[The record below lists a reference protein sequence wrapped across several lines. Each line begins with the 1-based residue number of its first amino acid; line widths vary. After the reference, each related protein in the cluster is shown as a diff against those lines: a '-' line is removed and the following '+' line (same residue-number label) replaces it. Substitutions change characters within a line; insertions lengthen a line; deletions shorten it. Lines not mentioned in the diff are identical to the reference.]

1 MSQGDDRYRRGLYTF
16 VRRTSPYPSMTVFD
30 APSREFCTVRRVRT
44 NTPLQALTTLN
55 DPVFFEAAQALA
67 KRIIQQAGPAPA
79 DRATLAFRLCTGRK
93 PAPNELQ
100 DMLQSYDKNL
110 ETFRQHPE
118 LATKVDGPASHDP
131 DAAAWTMVSNS
142 LLNLDETMTKE

>member
-1 MSQGDDRYRRGLYTF
+1 
-16 VRRTSPYPSMTVFD
+16 
-30 APSREFCTVRRVRT
+30 
-44 NTPLQALTTLN
+44 
-55 DPVFFEAAQALA
+55 
-67 KRIIQQAGPAPA
+67 
-79 DRATLAFRLCTGRK
+79 
-93 PAPNELQ
+93 
-100 DMLQSYDKNL
+100 MLQSYDKNL